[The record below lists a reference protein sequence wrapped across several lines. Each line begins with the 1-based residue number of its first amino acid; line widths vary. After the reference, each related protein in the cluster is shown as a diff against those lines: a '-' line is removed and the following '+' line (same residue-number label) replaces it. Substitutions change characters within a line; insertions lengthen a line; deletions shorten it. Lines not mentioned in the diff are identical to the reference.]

1 MTRDT
6 VALSLVIVAL
16 ALSAVAV
23 AGFVVGTVAVIAWL
37 AQSETGQLVLL
48 GAAALVAL
56 AAVEGTQ

>member
-1 MTRDT
+1 MTRDN

-16 ALSAVAV
+16 GLAAVAV

-48 GAAALVAL
+48 GAAAIVAL
-56 AAVEGTQ
+56 AATEQTR

>member
-23 AGFVVGTVAVIAWL
+23 AGFVVGTVMVIALL

-48 GAAALVAL
+48 GAAAIVAL
-56 AAVEGTQ
+56 AATEGAR